1 MSNFRLSGSLLS
13 GTLFSWPLH
22 LLVVVL
28 MLGSTPSFAQTT
40 SNILRVGPGQAY
52 STIRAAS
59 LAAKDGDVVEIQ
71 AGQYVG
77 DVAVWPQTR
86 LTIRGVGGR
95 AQIVA
100 NGASVEG
107 KGIWVIRNGNFIVE
121 NIEFT
126 GARVPDRNG
135 AGIRF
140 ENGTLTVRNSVFKY
154 NENGILTHNNATQVL
169 TLEGCEFGYNGYGDG
184 YSHNLYAGKI
194 GRLTVTG
201 SYFHHA
207 RHGQLLKSR
216 AKENFIINNRL
227 SDETGGLA
235 SYELSFPNGGLA
247 YVIGNIIQQSA
258 TSPNYTMITIG
269 EEGIGWPQNQIYLVN
284 NTIVN
289 DRTAGGTTL
298 RAAAGTQ
305 IKAVNNLLLG
315 NSSTLESAGSG
326 QYASNARAT
335 LSDFV
340 NAPGYDYQ
348 LRATSAHAGKAV
360 APGIANNFSLRPTRE
375 YVFPWSTRLVRT
387 TPYSLGALQTL
398 AP

>member
-1 MSNFRLSGSLLS
+1 MSTFKLSKLLLS
-13 GTLFSWPLH
+13 GTLVSWPLR
-22 LLVVVL
+22 LLVVVF
-28 MLGSTPSFAQTT
+28 MLGSSPSFAQTT

-52 STIRAAS
+52 PTIRAAS

-77 DVAVWPQTR
+77 DVAVWLQTR
-86 LTIRGVGGR
+86 LTIRGIGGR

-107 KGIWVIRNGNFIVE
+107 KGIWVIRNGNFVVE

-154 NENGILTHNNATQVL
+154 NENGILTANNATQVL
-169 TLEGCEFGYNGYGDG
+169 TLEGCEFGNNGYGDG
-184 YSHNLYAGKI
+184 SSHNLYAGKI

-207 RHGQLLKSR
+207 RVGHLLKSR

-227 SDETGGLA
+227 TDEVGGTA
-235 SYELSFPNGGLA
+235 SYELNFPNGGLA
-247 YVIGNIIQQSA
+247 YVVGNIIQQSA
-258 TSPNYTMITIG
+258 TSPNGTIIAFG

-298 RAAAGTQ
+298 RVASGTVL
-305 IKAVNNLLLG
+305 KAVNNLLLG
-315 NSSTLESAGSG
+315 NSSTIESAGTG
-326 QYASNARAT
+326 QFASNAKAT
-335 LSDFV
+335 LSDFA
-340 NAPGYDYQ
+340 NAPGFDYQ
-348 LRATSAHAGKAV
+348 LKSTSSYAGKAV
-360 APGIANNFSLRPTRE
+360 DPGVANSFALRPTKE
-375 YVFPWSTRLVRT
+375 YVFPWMTRAVRPA
-387 TPYSLGALQTL
+387 PYSLGALQTL
-398 AP
+398 LP

>member
-1 MSNFRLSGSLLS
+1 MLNFELSKLLLS
-13 GTLFSWPLH
+13 GTLVSWPLR
-22 LLVVVL
+22 LLVVAF
-28 MLGSTPSFAQTT
+28 MLGSAPSFAQTT

-59 LAAKDGDVVEIQ
+59 LAAKDGDIVEIQ

-77 DVAVWPQTR
+77 DVAVWLQTR

-107 KGIWVIRNGNFIVE
+107 KGIWVIRNGNFLVE

-140 ENGTLTVRNSVFKY
+140 ENGTLTVRNSIFKY
-154 NENGILTHNNATQVL
+154 NENGILTANNATQVL
-169 TLEGCEFGYNGYGDG
+169 TLEGCEFGHNGYGDG

-227 SDETGGLA
+227 TDETGGLA

-247 YVIGNIIQQSA
+247 YVVGNIIQQSA
-258 TSPNYTMITIG
+258 TSPNGHIVTFG

-298 RAAAGTQ
+298 RVASGTQ
-305 IKAVNNLLLG
+305 IKAMNNLLLG
-315 NSSTLESAGSG
+315 NTTTIEAAGSG
-326 QYASNARAT
+326 QYASNPKAA
-335 LSDFV
+335 LSDFA
-340 NAPGYDYQ
+340 NAPGFDYQ
-348 LRATSAHAGKAV
+348 LRSTSPYAGKAV
-360 APGIANNFSLRPTRE
+360 DPGVANSFSLRPTKE
-375 YVFPWSTRLVRT
+375 YVFPWMTRAVRPA
-387 TPYSLGALQTL
+387 PYSLGALQTL
-398 AP
+398 MP